1 MEPATETKRE
11 EIRFAGRVNRINVSP
26 TMAVMQEA
34 ERFKARGA
42 DVVDFGP
49 GEPDFPT
56 PEHIKRAAV
65 KALEENRT
73 KYTATP
79 GIAPLRQAIC
89 NWHAAQLASSYTP
102 AECIVNV
109 GGKHAVFNAITSLV
123 ESGDEVII
131 PAPYW
136 VSYPDIVKYAGGEP
150 VYVETHEQNEFRP
163 SVEQIEKAITPRTR
177 VVIINSPSN
186 PTGAVIPRDHFVAIL
201 EVCQKH
207 DVWLLSDECYS
218 HFVYGGARPFSIASV
233 PGARERVI
241 IAGSLSKTFAMT
253 GWRVG
258 YTLAPAPLIGAITKL
273 QSQSTSN
280 ATSIAQYAALAAML
294 GPMDSVRDMLAEY
307 ARRRERIVEG
317 LRAIPGITCMA
328 PQGAFYV
335 FPNVAAHIGKDM
347 PDDTGVAQQLLER
360 EHVAV
365 VPGEA
370 FGAPGHVRISY
381 ATSIER
387 IEAGL
392 RRLARFFGHR
402 SQDSSAAA
410 DSPVTAG
417 KRGQSPHSEK

>member
-1 MEPATETKRE
+1 MEPATEKKRKE
-11 EIRFAGRVNRINVSP
+11 EIRFAGRVNRISVSP

-56 PEHIKRAAV
+56 PDHIKRAAV

-89 NWHAAQLASSYTP
+89 DWHAAQLGSSYTP

-109 GGKHAVFNAITSLV
+109 GGKHAVFNAVASLV

-136 VSYPDIVKYAGGEP
+136 VSYPDIVKYAGGDP
-150 VYVETHEQNEFRP
+150 VYVETHEGNEFRP
-163 SVEQIEKAITPRTR
+163 TAEQIEKVITPRTR

-186 PTGAVIPRDHFVAIL
+186 PTGAVIPKDQFAAIL
-201 EVCQKH
+201 AVCRKH
-207 DVWLLSDECYS
+207 GVWLLSDECYS
-218 HFVYGGARPFSIASV
+218 HFVYSDARPFSIASL
-233 PGARERVI
+233 PGAKERVI
-241 IAGSLSKTFAMT
+241 IAGSFSKTFAMT

-258 YTLAPAPLIGAITKL
+258 YTLAPAPLIGAVTKL

-280 ATSIAQYAALAAML
+280 PTSIAQYAALEAML
-294 GPMDSVRDMLAEY
+294 GPMDSVRVMLAEY
-307 ARRRERIVEG
+307 ARRRERILAG
-317 LRAIPGITCMA
+317 LRAIPGITCTA

-335 FPNVAAHIGKDM
+335 FPNVSAHMAKEM
-347 PDDTGVAQQLLER
+347 PDDTAIVRQLLER

-370 FGAPGHVRISY
+370 FGAPGHLRISY

-387 IEAGL
+387 IEEGL
-392 RRLARFFGHR
+392 RRLSRFFGQR
-402 SQDSSAAA
+402 AERGLPAAA
-410 DSPVTAG
+410 GRQVQTLEPP
-417 KRGQSPHSEK
+417 K